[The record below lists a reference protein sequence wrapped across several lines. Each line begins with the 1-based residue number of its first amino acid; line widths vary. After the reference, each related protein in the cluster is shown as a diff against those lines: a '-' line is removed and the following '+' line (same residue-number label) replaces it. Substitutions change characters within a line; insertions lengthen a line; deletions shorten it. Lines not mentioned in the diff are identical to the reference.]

1 MATTSTLKN
10 QLSQR
15 KETKGGLSLSSYLD
29 TPKIKQRFEEVLG
42 KKAPQFCSSL
52 LTLYNNDD
60 LLKKCNPQTLV
71 PEAMKAATLDLPIEK
86 NLGYAWIVPYKGQA
100 QFQIGYKGYI
110 QLALRSAQYKH
121 INAVHIREG
130 ELIDWNPLTEEI
142 QIDFNKRK
150 SEQIIGYAG
159 YFELIN
165 GFKKTVYWSKEEIE
179 THKRKF
185 SKSDFGWKNNY
196 DAMALKTVLRNM
208 LGKWGILSV
217 DMQQAYSMDEVQY
230 EDKLINDISEKEINT
245 EDTNVVNADYT
256 VDEENET
263 VINGQIN
270 FEGTPL
276 E

>member
-15 KETKGGLSLSSYLD
+15 KETKGGLTLSSYLD

-121 INAVHIREG
+121 INAVPIREG

>member
-1 MATTSTLKN
+1 MATASDLKK
-10 QLSQR
+10 QLSNK
-15 KETKGGLSLSSYLD
+15 KEVKAGLTLSSYLD
-29 TPKIKQRFEEVLG
+29 NPKIKQRFEEVLG

-52 LTLYNNDD
+52 LTLYNNDE

-121 INAVHIREG
+121 INAVPIKEG
-130 ELIDWNPLTEEI
+130 ELIEWNPLTEEI
-142 QIDFNKRK
+142 EIDFKQKK
-150 SEQIIGYAG
+150 SEQVIGYAG

-179 THKRKF
+179 SHKKKF

-217 DMQQAYSMDEVQY
+217 EMQQAYSMDTVIQEKDVISNDSLEIE
-230 EDKLINDISEKEINT
+230 EDL
-245 EDTNVVNADYT
+245 NVVNADYT
-256 VDEENET
+256 VDEENQ
-263 VINGQIN
+263 VN